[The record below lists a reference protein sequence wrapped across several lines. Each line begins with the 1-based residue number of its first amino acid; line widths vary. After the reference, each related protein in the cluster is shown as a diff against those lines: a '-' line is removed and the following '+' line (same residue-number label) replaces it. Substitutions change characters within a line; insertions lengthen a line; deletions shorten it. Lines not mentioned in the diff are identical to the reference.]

1 MKFVYSKKSRQQ
13 GFTLIEMIV
22 SLGIFAV
29 VAVIAAGALL
39 KVLDANRKSI
49 NLKNATNNLNFALE
63 SMSREMRVGGNY
75 YCDGSSNAGSGSI
88 SSGAKLTPNSCEVS
102 NGPWLLAFDS
112 SKISGTRSDGSNCHL
127 KYAYRFNIVSPQQA
141 TLQKGKETSCDA
153 GIPSSSFS
161 DVTSSIIKFTSYIL
175 TVDNTPKKQPYIFLF
190 FKGSTG
196 LKEKDKVD
204 FAIQT
209 SISQRIK

>member
-39 KVLDANRKSI
+39 KVMDANRKSI

-75 YCDGSSNAGSGSI
+75 YCDGTSGASSRSV
-88 SSGAKLTPNSCEVS
+88 SSGMLTPRSCEVT
-102 NGPWLLAFDS
+102 NGEWLIAFDS
-112 SKISGTRSDGSNCHL
+112 SKVSGTRIDGSNCHL
-127 KYAYRFNIVSPQQA
+127 KYAYRFNGTS
-141 TLQKGKETSCDA
+141 LQKGKETSCDA
-153 GIPSSSFS
+153 GILSSSFS
-161 DVTSSIIKFTSYIL
+161 DVTSSIVKFSSNIL
-175 TVDNTPKKQPYIFLF
+175 KVKTIDTASKEQPYIFLF